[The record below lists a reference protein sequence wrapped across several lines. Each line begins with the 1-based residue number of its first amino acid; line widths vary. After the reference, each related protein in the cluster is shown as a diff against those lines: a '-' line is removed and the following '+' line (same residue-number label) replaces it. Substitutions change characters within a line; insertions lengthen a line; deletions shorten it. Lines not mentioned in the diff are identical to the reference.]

1 MQTILLNGGKKMAK
15 NYDDEDEI
23 DDGFVDDYVEDEDNE
38 INVDKETNDIE
49 DEAPDIDWDQG
60 AMDEPAPDI
69 PEDYSEFPDPM
80 PFNEDDDY
88 DEDDE
93 ESFKDPE
100 DTGFEEMLV
109 EKKKAPAK
117 RPAPRQE
124 APVQKPAPRKPQV
137 QPTRPHPQP
146 AAVAAAPA
154 ASTKPAQTQNIA
166 GNYARIEGDI
176 VLNCNLACNASLE
189 IVGCTIVGDLSAK
202 ELHINGTVKGNV
214 VGASV
219 NIGKDAV
226 IEGNIKA
233 KSIHIEKG
241 AQIIGDMS
249 MG

>member
-1 MQTILLNGGKKMAK
+1 MAK

-23 DDGFVDDYVEDEDNE
+23 DDGFVDDYVEDDDDEITVDNE
-38 INVDKETNDIE
+38 TG
-49 DEAPDIDWDQG
+49 DEAPDIDWDQSS
-60 AMDEPAPDI
+60 MDEPEPDV
-69 PEDYSEFPDPM
+69 PDEYNEFPDPM
-80 PFNEDDDY
+80 PFTDDEGYRDDD
-88 DEDDE
+88 DDE
-93 ESFKDPE
+93 EEFKDPN

-117 RPAPRQE
+117 RPAAKQTAPKA
-124 APVQKPAPRKPQV
+124 APVAAPKRPQV
-137 QPTRPHPQP
+137 QPTRQHVAPTPIPTP
-146 AAVAAAPA
+146 APVR
-154 ASTKPAQTQNIA
+154 PAQTQDIA

-202 ELHINGTVKGNV
+202 ELKINGTVQGNV
-214 VGASV
+214 MGTSV
-219 NIGKDAV
+219 SIGKDAV
-226 IEGNIKA
+226 IEGNIRA

>member
-1 MQTILLNGGKKMAK
+1 MAK

-23 DDGFVDDYVEDEDNE
+23 DDGFVDDYVEDEDDG
-38 INVDKETNDIE
+38 INIDKETDNIE

-60 AMDEPAPDI
+60 AMDEPTPDI

-80 PFNEDDDY
+80 PFNEDGDY
-88 DEDDE
+88 DEDDEDDE
-93 ESFKDPE
+93 ESFKDPN

-109 EKKKAPAK
+109 EKKKTSAK
-117 RPAPRQE
+117 RPAPKQE
-124 APVQKPAPRKPQV
+124 TPVQKPAPRKPHI

-146 AAVAAAPA
+146 QPAVVPA
-154 ASTKPAQTQNIA
+154 KPVQTQNIA

-189 IVGCTIVGDLSAK
+189 IVGCTIIGDLSAK